1 MPASMIAHNVYFS
14 LHESTPSARAQL
26 VAACK
31 KYLTGHPGTVFYAA
45 GIVCAEL
52 NRPVNDLDYDVGLH
66 LVFKTMADHD
76 AYQEAPR
83 HHEFIN
89 ENKAT
94 WKKVRVFDSVVEG
107 A

>member
-1 MPASMIAHNVYFS
+1 MSAAMIAHNVYFS
-14 LHESTPSARAQL
+14 LNESSPANRVKL

-31 KYLTGHPGTVFYAA
+31 TYLTGHPGVVFFAA
-45 GIVCAEL
+45 GVVCDDL

-66 LVFKTMADHD
+66 LVFKTRADHD
-76 AYQEAPR
+76 LYQDAPR
-83 HHEFIN
+83 HQDFIN
-89 ENKAT
+89 ENKAA